1 MNCKEALNILEAV
14 RPCSDDLSDPQFAE
28 AVAWLNSDE
37 ECARL
42 FDATQKLDVQ
52 ISQVMQDIP
61 VPAGLKKELIA
72 SLGLSEEKNVT
83 QEEDL
88 NKKVPLTELATPPS
102 AVVSS
107 SRRRWL
113 WAIVSSA
120 ACLVL
125 GLYLWQQFPEEP
137 KLLNIADIQKIATQQ
152 MEQWEQLS
160 NYSGPFSN
168 PTETLGY
175 DWTNG
180 SIRTTPFPKTLPV
193 TQNFHQPIA
202 LFGFQVK
209 LNETPRFDGIV
220 LVVDAAS
227 VVNPPQSDYFSASRA
242 NYITT
247 DQGNFLAVVW
257 REENRIYICIVRDPQ
272 TLESLESALSAS
284 PA

>member
-14 RPCSDDLSDPQFAE
+14 RPCSDDLNDPQFAE

-42 FDATQKLDVQ
+42 FDATQKLDTQ
-52 ISQVMQDIP
+52 ISQAMQDVL

-72 SLGLSEEKNVT
+72 SLGLSEEEFSEEENSNKNESPV
-83 QEEDL
+83 
-88 NKKVPLTELATPPS
+88 ELVSPS
-102 AVVSS
+102 F

-113 WAIVSSA
+113 WVIVSSA

-125 GLYLWQQFPEEP
+125 GLYIWQQFPEEP
-137 KLLNIADIQKIATQQ
+137 KLLNIADLQKIATQQ
-152 MEQWEQLS
+152 MGQWDQLS
-160 NYSGPFSN
+160 DYSGPFSN
-168 PTETLGY
+168 PKKVLGY
-175 DWTNG
+175 HWTNG
-180 SIRTTPFPKTLPV
+180 SIRTTPIPKNLPV
-193 TQNFHQPIA
+193 DQNFHQPIA

-209 LNETPRFDGIV
+209 LDEAPHFDGVV

-227 VVNPPQSDYFSASRA
+227 IANPPKLDYFSASQA

-247 DQGNFLAVVW
+247 DQGNFLTVVW
-257 REENRIYICIVRDPQ
+257 RDENRVYICIVRDPQ
-272 TLESLESALSAS
+272 TLETLKSALSTS